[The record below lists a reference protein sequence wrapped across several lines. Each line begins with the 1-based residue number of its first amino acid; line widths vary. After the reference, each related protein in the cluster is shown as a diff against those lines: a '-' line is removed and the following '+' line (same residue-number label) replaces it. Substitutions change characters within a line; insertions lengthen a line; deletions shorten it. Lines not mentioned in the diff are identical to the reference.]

1 MITYIIRRLIQNVL
15 TVLGIVFVLWSV
27 QVYLASG
34 GISRD
39 YPFARGG
46 IIKVYQYIDA
56 EISAHVREM
65 DSIVPELRE
74 GTGTRWNKLRLEK
87 LRLERDKRYIEQQYS
102 VDKPWPL
109 SFLASL
115 YDPTDTSFYHPIQ
128 DKEVPY
134 GLDVWIG
141 PLHITGSGLLT
152 GDWGASRVPDP
163 GFNSSVRGNWGSTM
177 LLLALT
183 LFFSVL
189 LAIPLG
195 VLAAVRQ
202 RTRTDHTLVFFTS
215 LSLST
220 PPFITGFLLI
230 LFLAV
235 IPYKLHTND
244 GWTWLPYLPV
254 GRANSLDRSDLLD
267 FIYHLTLPLFCMVV
281 IVSPNLIRYVRSSML
296 DVLGKDYIRTAR
308 AKGAKPFKVLFRHA
322 LRNASMPLITAIG
335 LSLPFIITSLGI
347 VEYVFGYP
355 GVASYLIDSVR
366 GGSAPAILQAV
377 TLAVAI
383 ISLLNMLADITYTL
397 IDPRVSYNKA

>member
-15 TVLGIVFVLWSV
+15 TVLGIVSVLWSV

-39 YPFARGG
+39 YPSARGG
-46 IIKVYQYIDA
+46 IVKVYQYIQGQIEQRA
-56 EISAHVREM
+56 TEM
-65 DSIVPELRE
+65 DSIAPELRE
-74 GTGTRWNKLRLEK
+74 GTGTRWNRLRIEK
-87 LRLERDKRYIEQQYS
+87 SRLERDKRYIEQQYS
-102 VDKPWPL
+102 IDKPWPF
-109 SFLASL
+109 SFFASL
-115 YDPTDTSFYHPIQ
+115 FDPSDTSYYHPIL

-134 GLDVWIG
+134 GIDVWLG
-141 PLHITGSGLLT
+141 SLHITGSGLLT

-163 GFNSSVRGNWGSTM
+163 GFNSSVRGNWGSTI

-183 LFFSVL
+183 LILSVI

-202 RTRTDHTLVFFTS
+202 RTKTDHALVFFTS

-220 PPFITGFLLI
+220 PPFITGFMLI
-230 LFLAV
+230 LFLGI
-235 IPYKLHTND
+235 IPYKLHTNN

-267 FIYHLTLPLFCMVV
+267 FVYHLTLPLFCMVV

-296 DVLGKDYIRTAR
+296 DVMGKDYIRTAR
-308 AKGAKPFKVLFRHA
+308 AKGAKPSKILFRHA

-335 LSLPFIITSLGI
+335 FSLPFIITSLGI

-377 TLAVAI
+377 TVAVAT
-383 ISLLNMLADITYTL
+383 ISLLNMLADITYTI
-397 IDPRVSYNKA
+397 IDPRVSYNKV